1 MIQFTYNGISSAD
14 MGVRIQSKSIYSAPK
29 FDISSVAIPGR
40 DGELLVPS
48 GRFPNATVSYTCF
61 VPAKSIDELGK
72 KLTAIKAWLYTQP
85 DRYHILSDS
94 YDTLF
99 FRKAVIS
106 NKLDIGEQCRKIGTF
121 TITFSCYPFR
131 YSLEGQRKIDST
143 NSITMINPYTFNAK
157 PYIKVNGRGE
167 GRLIIQ
173 SEGSN
178 KIWIFKTLNGYTE
191 ADSEQMN
198 FYHDMQSK
206 NDTVSGDGF
215 PILYPG
221 RNEVSFEGAITSI
234 EIIPRWMCL

>member
-1 MIQFTYNGISSAD
+1 MTLFTYNGISSAD
-14 MGVRIQSKSIYSAPK
+14 MGVRIQSKNIRSVPK
-29 FDISSVAIPGR
+29 YDISSVSIPGR

-48 GRFPNATVSYTCF
+48 GRFPNVTVSYTCF
-61 VPAKSIDELGK
+61 VPAKSIAELGEK
-72 KLTAIKAWLYTQP
+72 ITAIKAWLYTEP
-85 DRYHILSDS
+85 DRYHILTDS

-131 YSLEGQRKIDST
+131 YSNDGQRKIEST
-143 NSITMINPYTFNAK
+143 EAVTLINPYPFKAK

-167 GRLIIQ
+167 GTLIIQ

-178 KIWIFKTLNGYTE
+178 KIWYFKTLNGYTE
-191 ADSEQMN
+191 CDSEQMN
-198 FYHDMQSK
+198 FYHDTQSK

-215 PILYPG
+215 PILNPG
-221 RNEVSFEGAITSI
+221 RNTISCEGAIESI
-234 EIIPRWMCL
+234 EIVPRWVCL

>member
-1 MIQFTYNGISSAD
+1 MDERAVSINIGGKDYELILTTRATKAIASRYGGLEDLGEKLMKSENFEQALDEVVWLIVTLANQSVQIFNLRNKGSEKPLLTAEEVELLTIPTDLATYN
-14 MGVRIQSKSIYSAPK
+14 
-29 FDISSVAIPGR
+29 
-40 DGELLVPS
+40 
-48 GRFPNATVSYTCF
+48 
-61 VPAKSIDELGK
+61 
-72 KLTAIKAWLYTQP
+72 
-85 DRYHILSDS
+85 
-94 YDTLF
+94 
-99 FRKAVIS
+99 
-106 NKLDIGEQCRKIGTF
+106 GEQCRKIGTF

-143 NSITMINPYTFNAK
+143 NAITLINPYPFNAK

-178 KIWIFKTLNGYTE
+178 KIWTFKTLNGYTE

-198 FYHDMQSK
+198 FYHDTQSK

-221 RNEVSFEGAITSI
+221 RNVVAFEGAITSI
-234 EIIPRWMCL
+234 EIIPRWVCL

>member
-14 MGVRIQSKSIYSAPK
+14 MGIRIQSKSIYSAPK
-29 FDISSVAIPGR
+29 YDISSVSIPGR

-48 GRFPNATVSYTCF
+48 GRFSNATVSYTCF
-61 VPAKSIDELGK
+61 VPAKSIDALGE
-72 KLTAIKAWLYTQP
+72 KLTAIKAWLYTEP
-85 DRYHILSDS
+85 DRYHILTDS

-131 YSLEGQRKIDST
+131 YSNDGQRKIEST
-143 NSITMINPYTFNAK
+143 EAVTLINPYPFKAK

-167 GRLIIQ
+167 GTLIIQ

-178 KIWIFKTLNGYTE
+178 KIWYFKTLNGYTE
-191 ADSEQMN
+191 CDSEQMN
-198 FYHDMQSK
+198 FYHDTQSK

-215 PILYPG
+215 PILNPG
-221 RNEVSFEGAITSI
+221 RNTISFEGAIESI
-234 EIIPRWMCL
+234 EIVPRWVCL